1 MKACLKI
8 GESKEGFLKV
18 EIGEI
23 KNISL
28 GGGSNDVRCKEKN
41 CEKCDN
47 LLC

>member
-1 MKACLKI
+1 MKACLKKR
-8 GESKEGFLKV
+8 GSKEGPLKV
-18 EIGEI
+18 DIGEI